1 MGTINSNIIEQKP
14 LYLQVAERLR
24 ELIYRRELSP
34 GDWIDEIALTQQLA
48 ISRTPLREAL
58 KVLQQ
63 EGLVELIP
71 RRGCRVKELD
81 EQELLEM
88 FPVMATLEGLCT
100 NLAAQKLSATDM
112 KQLEKLHERLE
123 KYAASGNVDKYYEV
137 NREFHTAIQTLSGNR
152 WLSRIASELRNVLVL
167 ARHRQ
172 LTLPGRLLES
182 LEEHRTIMQALKDN
196 NPDAAQQAM
205 LEHICQQEKV
215 LRQELESSTSV
226 AIKAN
231 A

>member
-1 MGTINSNIIEQKP
+1 MATANSNIIEQKP

-24 ELIYRRELSP
+24 ELIYKRELTP
-34 GDWIDEIALTQQLA
+34 GDWIDEINLSQELA

-81 EQELLEM
+81 EQELLEL

-100 NLAAQKLSATDM
+100 NLAAQKLSAADM
-112 KQLEKLHERLE
+112 KQLEKIHDRLE
-123 KYAASGNVDKYYEV
+123 KYATSDNVDRYYEA
-137 NREFHTAIQTLSGNR
+137 NREFHSAIQNLSGNR
-152 WLSRIASELRNVLVL
+152 WLNRISSELRNVLLL

-172 LTLPGRLLES
+172 LTVPGRLNES
-182 LEEHRTIMQALKDN
+182 LNEHRVIMQALRDN

-205 LEHICQQEKV
+205 LDHICKQENI
-215 LRQELESSTSV
+215 LRQELQQNASQ
-226 AIKAN
+226 AIEAN